1 MWCVRNDHHDWLAST
16 SAPGSGNS
24 QRSADAP
31 IVAQLITDTLG
42 SAQDQH
48 QSVLHFVKHQQ
59 IAYGVEVVRMSIP
72 NQIPLY
78 CTAKWSQVL
87 SLQASSWCKLLC
99 ADETAGRAAK
109 ILSSLIS

>member
-1 MWCVRNDHHDWLAST
+1 MWCVRNDHHGWLAST

-48 QSVLHFVKHQQ
+48 QSVLHFVVDC
-59 IAYGVEVVRMSIP
+59 IWRRGCPNVYPESDSFVLYGEMVTSFESP
-72 NQIPLY
+72 
-78 CTAKWSQVL
+78 SF
-87 SLQASSWCKLLC
+87 KLV
-99 ADETAGRAAK
+99 
-109 ILSSLIS
+109 